1 MDGIGFW
8 RESGAC
14 VQPEACAVLLFACCL
29 STSTIARSILPSI
42 HPSIACEQLPPVPRT
57 RVLGRGLSSVRSRWR
72 TNSRQQRVGYS
83 PICNYNRSE
92 YRTSPMLLR
101 NLPTSRTRGTR
112 CVHLSR
118 VCVWGY
124 LTRLELVVVQ
134 CACEPSDSRAL
145 EADQQLAIHGTRH
158 LQVRAVLLRSYPIS
172 LSLALPW
179 QAHAHVLMIVESSI
193 SCG

>member
-1 MDGIGFW
+1 
-8 RESGAC
+8 
-14 VQPEACAVLLFACCL
+14 
-29 STSTIARSILPSI
+29 
-42 HPSIACEQLPPVPRT
+42 
-57 RVLGRGLSSVRSRWR
+57 
-72 TNSRQQRVGYS
+72 
-83 PICNYNRSE
+83 
-92 YRTSPMLLR
+92 
-101 NLPTSRTRGTR
+101 
-112 CVHLSR
+112 

-193 SCG
+193 SCGWSLTMPWFYGTIVPRVSTRTASYRKPSRRWLSCARCPMSSAPRHALS